1 MNQISEETG
10 ISKGKVHYL
19 INDWQDKI
27 GRSDVEE
34 LRGFVVL
41 VKKSGINIGQC
52 AQGYRIIQLMKNLGI
67 EDDNNQEFSKGSEIG
82 KNKDFSYFVEEIYHN
97 CKKLDIPPEI
107 IPAWI
112 KDLYECHSYF
122 NGKISYS
129 FTEDGEKREI
139 NNNNHKEQK
148 SNSKNLFSDQ
158 SETSMESDSS
168 LYNNLDSN
176 LYDNNILNLSKLD
189 NESIT
194 KHDIQ
199 IPFISQISY
208 YIDQKKKEV
217 IKFEKL
223 EKELSTTVNRL
234 QIQKNQLADN
244 IYKAIQ
250 KEEFIM
256 RYFKW
261 FYNLKKE
268 LLNEYN
274 INIED
279 FKIFAKIINDF
290 KNYNFDVS
298 KLINECIGA
307 VSLKDKIKTI
317 KEECKS
323 LEEQKTKFENWIMHL
338 ESQIG
343 FHKRTLDVFTQL
355 ESMKFGLKELIRLRD
370 TILEITEA
378 NNISYYDASAKFFK
392 DIEEQ
397 YDNKLGFESKV
408 TEKRTELDLLNNQVF
423 NCQTTL
429 RLNPYIGPTM
439 FSLFQKGISEQDII
453 GINQLAEVCSNDPI
467 LINSDSNRENSNDK
481 KVGNRSEYWRL
492 LTDKM
497 KKYKDIESAIK
508 DQVQEKEKI
517 QKEVND
523 LNKQQKEILNFC
535 QVAISLINTLNVKMS
550 YFKGFTD
557 HFIKDRVNRI
567 NEFSRYLSSNIFLI
581 YINNSKKNNEE
592 EKEEEK

>member
-1 MNQISEETG
+1 MDKISKETG

-34 LRGFVVL
+34 LRRFIVL
-41 VKKSGINIGQC
+41 VNKSGINIGQC
-52 AQGYRIIQLMKNLGI
+52 AQGYRMIQLMKNLGI
-67 EDDNNQEFSKGSEIG
+67 EDDNNQEFSIGNEIG

-223 EKELSTTVNRL
+223 EKELSTL
-234 QIQKNQLADN
+234 
-244 IYKAIQ
+244 
-250 KEEFIM
+250 
-256 RYFKW
+256 
-261 FYNLKKE
+261 
-268 LLNEYN
+268 
-274 INIED
+274 
-279 FKIFAKIINDF
+279 
-290 KNYNFDVS
+290 
-298 KLINECIGA
+298 
-307 VSLKDKIKTI
+307 
-317 KEECKS
+317 
-323 LEEQKTKFENWIMHL
+323 
-338 ESQIG
+338 
-343 FHKRTLDVFTQL
+343 
-355 ESMKFGLKELIRLRD
+355 
-370 TILEITEA
+370 
-378 NNISYYDASAKFFK
+378 
-392 DIEEQ
+392 
-397 YDNKLGFESKV
+397 
-408 TEKRTELDLLNNQVF
+408 
-423 NCQTTL
+423 
-429 RLNPYIGPTM
+429 
-439 FSLFQKGISEQDII
+439 
-453 GINQLAEVCSNDPI
+453 
-467 LINSDSNRENSNDK
+467 
-481 KVGNRSEYWRL
+481 
-492 LTDKM
+492 
-497 KKYKDIESAIK
+497 
-508 DQVQEKEKI
+508 
-517 QKEVND
+517 
-523 LNKQQKEILNFC
+523 
-535 QVAISLINTLNVKMS
+535 
-550 YFKGFTD
+550 
-557 HFIKDRVNRI
+557 
-567 NEFSRYLSSNIFLI
+567 
-581 YINNSKKNNEE
+581 
-592 EKEEEK
+592 